1 VLALFLAGSLYVMTG
16 FFADGEGGRVIAI
29 AAAVV
34 VFGLIFQPARYQLQ
48 RFVDRRFY
56 NIQIDY
62 QKAPR
67 IIHEL
72 KETISS
78 PTTLEGYGDLELIGE
93 GGMAKVYKAHQAD
106 GSQPVAIK
114 VLPERLVSD
123 GDFSTRF
130 RREAETIAKLEH
142 PNIVDVYTY
151 GEDGKLHFMV
161 MEYLNGPDIGE
172 YLVEIG
178 KMGSGEAMPIIE
190 NIAAALDY
198 AHGQGLVHR
207 DIKPSNIMLHYNDGD
222 RHQPPRAVL
231 MDFGIAK
238 LLDKTAITK
247 TGGLLGTFDYIAP
260 EQIQEAGNLDHRA
273 DIYSFGVLVFQMLTG
288 RLPFEHTTPAAALIA
303 HISQPPPHPREI
315 ESDIALQAA
324 EAILKALEK
333 APEDRFES
341 AGEFAEALR
350 AG

>member
-1 VLALFLAGSLYVMTG
+1 
-16 FFADGEGGRVIAI
+16 
-29 AAAVV
+29 
-34 VFGLIFQPARYQLQ
+34 
-48 RFVDRRFY
+48 
-56 NIQIDY
+56 
-62 QKAPR
+62 
-67 IIHEL
+67 
-72 KETISS
+72 
-78 PTTLEGYGDLELIGE
+78 
-93 GGMAKVYKAHQAD
+93 
-106 GSQPVAIK
+106 
-114 VLPERLVSD
+114 
-123 GDFSTRF
+123 RF

-172 YLVEIG
+172 YLVKKG

-222 RHQPPRAVL
+222 RNQPPRAVL

-315 ESDIALQAA
+315 DSDIALQAA